1 MSLCPV
7 GSLSGGHVHGV
18 CVWESLSR
26 GLCPGGLCQVG
37 VSVQW
42 GSLSGNFR
50 PGRWVSVHWV
60 GLCPLGGGSLSGG
73 GKGLCLGGSLSKG
86 CLCPRGSLSRG
97 FSLIE
102 TPLSPVNRITDTC
115 KTLPCLNFVA
125 GGKYRN
131 EMKV

>member
-60 GLCPLGGGSLSGG
+60 GGLCPGGVRVSVWEG
-73 GKGLCLGGSLSKG
+73 
-86 CLCPRGSLSRG
+86 LCPRVASVQGGLCPGGS
-97 FSLIE
+97 
-102 TPLSPVNRITDTC
+102 P
-115 KTLPCLNFVA
+115 
-125 GGKYRN
+125 
-131 EMKV
+131 